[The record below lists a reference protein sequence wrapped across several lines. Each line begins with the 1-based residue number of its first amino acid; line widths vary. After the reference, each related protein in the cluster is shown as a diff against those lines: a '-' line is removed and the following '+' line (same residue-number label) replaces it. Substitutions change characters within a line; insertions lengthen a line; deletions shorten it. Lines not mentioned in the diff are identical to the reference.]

1 MILLVAFA
9 LALVLLHGPAGH
21 QIYVNPES
29 VTTMTEALPGS
40 KNKHIVDTAKCLLN
54 TTDGKFISVVE
65 TCDEVR
71 ALFQQGEKPKP

>member
-1 MILLVAFA
+1 MIVLVAFA

-29 VTTMTEALPGS
+29 VTTMSAAPLGS
-40 KNKHIVDTAKCLLN
+40 KNKHVVDNAKCLLN
-54 TTDGKFISVVE
+54 TADGKFISVVE

-71 ALFQQGEKPKP
+71 ALFQQGQKP